1 MMLED
6 PKLVRTPRTSLTR
19 RFCALFFFKG
29 LTTIL
34 MLIDA
39 VTAGN
44 RLDDNRRKHR

>member
-1 MMLED
+1 MMLEN

-19 RFCALFFFKG
+19 RFCALFFKC

-44 RLDDNRRKHR
+44 SPDDNRRKHR